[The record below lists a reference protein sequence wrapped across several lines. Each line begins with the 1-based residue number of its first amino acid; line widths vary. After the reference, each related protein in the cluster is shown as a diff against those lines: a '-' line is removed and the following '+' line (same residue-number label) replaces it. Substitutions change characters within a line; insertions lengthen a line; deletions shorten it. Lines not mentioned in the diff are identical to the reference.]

1 MVKCGRKLII
11 TFHLV
16 RWKLIPQA
24 MYFPIYY
31 PKKKSRS
38 DRLERRVPWFCTI
51 CAKNQSLIYIFNEVM
66 AILVPGW
73 SLFIVHPDEKLVPLV
88 PQKIGFADA
97 CAWRRVWN
105 DASTV
110 ALIGSTSCKK
120 SICLQTLK
128 VRANDRSAQRAS
140 KWAIERGSY

>member
-1 MVKCGRKLII
+1 MTC
-11 TFHLV
+11 
-16 RWKLIPQA
+16 
-24 MYFPIYY
+24 
-31 PKKKSRS
+31 
-38 DRLERRVPWFCTI
+38 
-51 CAKNQSLIYIFNEVM
+51 
-66 AILVPGW
+66 
-73 SLFIVHPDEKLVPLV
+73 IVHLDEKLVPLV